1 MVKVFENIPVNGLRF
16 IFGLLFIFSMTGQE
30 EKEKIIS
37 ALEGFTRIAE
47 LKTDV
52 GTVLVTEY
60 GARIL
65 GVFVKN
71 KWNPLWVAE
80 NPRDVI
86 NGRDWRLGGNR
97 LWLSPERNYYYRR
110 PGDFEEWLCQPSL
123 DPGNWRIISSRED
136 SITLEE
142 ETEVEDF
149 ANHTRIRLSLS
160 RTFFIY
166 SSIAKRGVEH
176 VGLRIREALIAKGEI
191 RSGINLWSIT
201 QIRPGRGGTVLIP
214 TRRGAKPIHY
224 FGRIPKDRLR
234 VSETHVSF
242 RIDGAAVHKLGIAPE
257 DTSQP
262 GCSTIMYYTENEE
275 DESFLLSMRTMMAP
289 QSQDECL
296 DVAKADPSG
305 PKGCIQSYNSGPE
318 LGFGEMELHFKPAV
332 RIKDSWI
339 SYADYELDV
348 FAGKRNK
355 VIRIL
360 RRSIPKPFLFKSFKK
375 QSSGRE

>member
-1 MVKVFENIPVNGLRF
+1 MVKVFEQSIPVNGLRF
-16 IFGLLFIFSMTGQE
+16 IFGLPVIISMTEQE
-30 EKEKIIS
+30 GKEKIVS
-37 ALEGFTRIAE
+37 ALEGLTRIAE

-65 GVFVKN
+65 GVFLKN
-71 KWNPLWVAE
+71 KRNPLWVAE
-80 NPRDVI
+80 DPRDVI
-86 NGRDWRLGGNR
+86 NGRDWNLGGNR

-110 PGDFEEWLCQPSL
+110 PEDFEEWLCQPSL
-123 DPGNWRIISSRED
+123 DPGNWRIVSSRED
-136 SITLEE
+136 IVTLEE

-149 ANHTRIRLSLS
+149 ANHTRIPLSLS

-166 SSIAKRGVEH
+166 SSIIQRGVEH

-191 RSGINLWSIT
+191 RSGINLWSLT
-201 QIRPGRGGTVLIP
+201 QIRPGRGGGTVLIP

-234 VSETHVSF
+234 VSENHVSF

-257 DTSQP
+257 DNPQL
-262 GCSTIMYYTENEE
+262 GCSTIMYYMENGGGEA
-275 DESFLLSMRTMMAP
+275 FLLSMRTMMAP
-289 QSQDECL
+289 RSQEECL

-332 RIKDSWI
+332 RIKDYWI
-339 SYADYELDV
+339 SYADYDIDV
-348 FAGKRNK
+348 FAGSRKK
-355 VIRIL
+355 VLGIL
-360 RRSIPKPFLFKSFKK
+360 RRKVPKPFLF
-375 QSSGRE
+375 